1 VADESTDEQRPSEES
16 GADDESASQLEVAE
30 EVAGADLE
38 DPSAERPGPATA
50 LRRVLRK
57 AFVLITLLTALV
69 LALAGLLRSPWLAA
83 AAMVVAAIAEWLA
96 AYPTT
101 RGSAT
106 LSRRGLGSR
115 TRAML
120 RGVGVVVVLGV
131 ATGGSPVV
139 LTTYA
144 VTIVVAQLCWNEFS
158 RAMSRAIAL
167 RPLLGVR
174 NVGQDLEL
182 RTFHTRARRRAAVG
196 PAIIVGIEAGV
207 VVGLAAV
214 LASSAPPALVSLVGV
229 LGIAAMVA
237 FAGFANRW
245 SARFVNSGR
254 VERYEQQLLAELEA
268 FAPQGIVYVAAGR
281 GQAYMFNQWM
291 SAFNASPKR
300 LIVVVR
306 EATHLPNLAETP
318 WPVIYAPRTRDVER
332 CVLPTVRLAFY
343 SANSGKNVQLLRE
356 ASVKHVFLNH
366 GDSDK
371 STSANPVARVYD
383 ELWVAGPCAV
393 DRYEAAGIEIAR
405 NRFAIIGRPQV
416 DAAIVGPRRSCDGVR
431 LLYAPTWEGYYEES
445 NYSSLELMGPEMV
458 RRLIAERPEW
468 GIIFKPHPASG
479 RQRRTMTDARKQIEQ
494 LLRTAPNAERHIVAR
509 DIPERSVY
517 DWFDFADVCVSDIS
531 SVVTDFLYTDRPVV
545 VSNPKMLPHDGF
557 LEMFPSQQGSY
568 VLDRDGAALLD
579 LLDRALTDD
588 PMFAQRQA
596 MKTYLHGDLPQGP
609 LRAFAANVERLHERA
624 GHDLSRVRNAF
635 TFTAA
640 GGGKS
645 VESFKPT
652 G

>member
-1 VADESTDEQRPSEES
+1 VADESTDKDRPSEDEES
-16 GADDESASQLEVAE
+16 GTDDEGASQLEFAE
-30 EVAGADLE
+30 EQTGADL
-38 DPSAERPGPATA
+38 DPSKQRSGLGRVLLDA
-50 LRRVLRK
+50 LRT
-57 AFVLITLLTALV
+57 AFLPLTLLTALALGMAV
-69 LALAGLLRSPWLAA
+69 LFALPWLAA
-83 AAMVVAAIAEWLA
+83 AAMVVAALAEWLA
-96 AYPTT
+96 AYPATPG
-101 RGSAT
+101 GSI

-120 RGVGVVVVLGV
+120 RGLGVLVVLSV
-131 ATGGSPVV
+131 ATGGSSLV
-139 LTTYA
+139 LIPYA
-144 VTIVVAQLCWNEFS
+144 IGIVVAQLSWTEFS
-158 RAMSRAIAL
+158 RAMSRATAL

-174 NVGQDLEL
+174 NVGQELEL
-182 RTFHTRARRRAAVG
+182 RTFHARARRRAAIG
-196 PAIIVGIEAGV
+196 PSIIIGIEAIV
-207 VVGLAAV
+207 VVGLAAAV
-214 LASSAPPALVSLVGV
+214 ASSAPRVLVVLVVVAGM
-229 LGIAAMVA
+229 AAMVG

-291 SAFNASPKR
+291 SAYNASSKR

-306 EATHLPNLAETP
+306 EATHLPNLAETQ

-356 ASVKHVFLNH
+356 AGVKHVFLNH

-393 DRYEAAGIEIAR
+393 DRYEAAGIEIDR
-405 NRFAIIGRPQV
+405 GRFAIIGRPQV
-416 DAAIVGPRRSCDGVR
+416 DAAVVGRRHGDGVQ

-445 NYSSLELMGPEMV
+445 NYSSLELMGPHIV
-458 RRLIAERPEW
+458 RRLIAERPDW

-479 RQRRTMTDARKQIEQ
+479 RQRRTMLDARNEIER
-494 LLRTAPNAERHIVAR
+494 LLRTAPNAQRHSVAR
-509 DIPERSVY
+509 DVPGRSVY
-517 DWFDFADVCVSDIS
+517 DWFDSADVCISDIS
-531 SVVTDFLYTDRPVV
+531 SVVTDFLYTDRPVI

-557 LEMFPSQQGSY
+557 AEMFPSQQGSY
-568 VLDRDGAALLD
+568 VLDRDCDELLEI
-579 LLDRALTDD
+579 LDRAMTDD
-588 PMFAQRQA
+588 PMLAQRQA
-596 MKTYLHGDLPQGP
+596 MKTYLHGDLPEGP
-609 LRAFAANVERLHERA
+609 LSAFAANVERLYERSCL
-624 GHDLSRVRNAF
+624 DLSRVRNTF

-640 GGGKS
+640 GKP